1 MTRQAPRLPHLAA
14 LFSRQQ
20 AEIAVTWAEMAY
32 NLPGTQY
39 AEHSFAELRSCLS
52 RGVVAAVETLSTG
65 SYEPTEA
72 HLQDLSRTRSQM
84 NFDISEVTEA
94 LLLLKEAA
102 LPFIQRAYPAGS
114 PKIDE
119 AIAALE
125 TYLRFAVGRLG
136 HLYAE
141 AIEKELKESEE
152 RFRALAEFT
161 YDWEYWLSPDGE
173 YVYVS
178 PSCERITGYCSEEFT
193 ENPELLEA
201 IVHPDDREAVAN
213 HLREEPIEGSVV
225 HPLEFRVMTRCGEER
240 WLEHVC
246 QPVYSSNGNYLGRRG
261 SNRDI
266 TGRRR
271 AEQALEEEVK
281 ERAIAAE
288 RSRLARELH
297 DSVTQALYSVTL
309 YAEATRLAFSAEKQA
324 VAMENLRELHN
335 IAREAMLDMR
345 MLIFELHPPVLEE
358 EGLIA
363 ALQARLAAVES
374 RARLQ
379 TEIRVEGER
388 RLPLAMEEE
397 FFRIALEALNN
408 VIKHAKAQQ
417 VTVNLKFEGKG
428 VCLEIVDDGV
438 GFDPA
443 AARQGGGMGLAGI
456 EQRVQRIQGTWAI
469 ESSPGEGTMLRVTAP
484 DMGIESTES

>member
-14 LFSRQQ
+14 LLSRQQ
-20 AEIAVTWAEMAY
+20 DEIASTWAEMAY
-32 NLPGTQY
+32 NLPDTQY
-39 AEHSFAELRSCLS
+39 AEHPLAEIRACLS
-52 RGVVAAVETLSTG
+52 QGVAAAVETLATG
-65 SYEPTEA
+65 SYEATEV
-72 HLQDLSRTRSQM
+72 HLEDISRTRSQM
-84 NFDISEVTEA
+84 DFEISEVTEA
-94 LLLLKEAA
+94 LLLLKEAS
-102 LPFIQRAYPAGS
+102 LPIIQRAYPAGS

-161 YDWEYWLSPDGE
+161 YDWEYWLNPDGA

-178 PSCERITGYCSEEFT
+178 PSCERITGYRSEEFT
-193 ENPELLEA
+193 ENPELLEM
-201 IVHPDDREAVAN
+201 IIHSDDREAVAK

-225 HPLEFRVMTRCGEER
+225 HPLEFRVITRCGEER
-240 WLEHVC
+240 WIEHVC
-246 QPVYSSNGNYLGRRG
+246 QPVYSSDGNYLGRRG

-271 AEQALEEEVK
+271 AEQALEEQVK
-281 ERAIAAE
+281 ERAIASE

-309 YAEATRLAFSAEKQA
+309 YAEATRLAFSAEKQDVA
-324 VAMENLRELHN
+324 VENLRELHN

-388 RLPLAMEEE
+388 RLPLAVEEE
-397 FFRIALEALNN
+397 LFRIALEALNN

-417 VTVNLKFEGKG
+417 VTVNLNFESKG
-428 VCLEIVDDGV
+428 VYLEIADDGV
-438 GFDPA
+438 GFDPVT
-443 AARQGGGMGLAGI
+443 ARQSGGMGLPGI
-456 EQRVQRIQGTWAI
+456 EQRVERIRGSFFI
-469 ESSPGEGTMLRVTAP
+469 ESAPGDGTTMRVTVP
-484 DMGIESTES
+484 DIGIGSAGS